1 MVLSKKQKRG
11 KTMKFKD
18 MPYQRVDFEQVEKE
32 MTTLMEEF
40 DAAKSG
46 EEQFEVHKR
55 YYELTNRV
63 ETLYTISHIRYD
75 IDTSDEYYE
84 KEHEY
89 YDEKMPV
96 YRNLVLAYEKKLYNS
111 PYREYLVSKI
121 GPVAFKNMEVAQKAM
136 DEKLIPLMQEENAL
150 TMEYNKLIA
159 SAKINFDGKELNLS
173 LLRPYLVN
181 QDRSVR
187 AAAWKEYSAYF
198 EANADK
204 LDELYDKLVK
214 NRTAQAREI
223 GYENYV
229 ELGYY
234 RMGRNCYGQK
244 EVEAY
249 REQVKKDFVP
259 FAEEL
264 HERRRKRLGLDKLSY
279 IDDAVYFKEGNPAPF
294 GTPDEILAAGQK
306 MYSELSP
313 ETKEFYDF
321 MMENE
326 LFDVLGRKTKKAGG
340 YMTYM
345 PIYHSPFVF
354 ANFNGTSGDVD
365 VITHECGHAFQGFL
379 SGKDPIKEHSDIGM
393 ETAEIHSMSMEFFTQ
408 GWMEMF
414 FGDRAQ
420 DYIEMHLEDSAAFIP
435 YGCMV
440 DEFQHIVYSNPDM
453 TPAERHA
460 AWLKLEKEYRPHQ
473 DYGDD
478 KFFGKGGIWQR
489 QQHIY
494 NSPFYYVDYCLAQTC
509 ALQYKVKMDDNYK
522 AAWESYLKLCKLSA
536 SDFFTNMI
544 KEVGLDS
551 PFEPGCLKNIVKNLE
566 KYVK

>member
-1 MVLSKKQKRG
+1 
-11 KTMKFKD
+11 MKFKD
-18 MPYQRVDFEQVEKE
+18 MPYQRVDFDQVEKE
-32 MTTLMEEF
+32 MTALMQEF

-46 EEQFEVHKR
+46 QEQFEVHKK
-55 YYELTNRV
+55 YYELVDRV
-63 ETLYTISHIRYD
+63 STLYTISHIRYD
-75 IDTSDEYYE
+75 VDTSDTYYE

-96 YRNLVLAYEKKLYNS
+96 FQNLVLAYEKKLYAS
-111 PYREYLVSKI
+111 PYREYLVGKI

-136 DEKLIPLMQEENAL
+136 DERLIPLMQEENAL

-159 SAKINFDGKELNLS
+159 SAKIHFDGKELNLS

-181 QDRSVR
+181 QDRNVR

-198 EANADK
+198 EANAEK

-214 NRTAQAREI
+214 NRTAQAKEM
-223 GYENYV
+223 GYQDYV

-234 RMGRNCYGQK
+234 RMGRNCYGRK

-259 FAEEL
+259 FAEQL
-264 HERRRKRLGLDKLSY
+264 HERRRKRLGLDQLSY
-279 IDDAVYFKEGNPAPF
+279 VDDAVYFQEGNPAPF

-306 MYSELSP
+306 MYGELSP

-345 PIYHSPFVF
+345 PVYHSPFVF

-365 VITHECGHAFQGFL
+365 VITHECGHAFQGYL
-379 SGKDPIKEHSDIGM
+379 SGRDPIREHSDIGM

-408 GWMEMF
+408 GWMQMF
-414 FGDRAQ
+414 FGDRAR

-494 NSPFYYVDYCLAQTC
+494 NSPFYYIDYCLAQTC
-509 ALQYKVKMDDNYK
+509 ALQYKVKMDNDYK

-551 PFEPGCLKNIVKNLE
+551 PFEPGCLKNIVQNLE

>member
-1 MVLSKKQKRG
+1 
-11 KTMKFKD
+11 MKFKD
-18 MPYQRVDFEQVEKE
+18 MPYQRVDFDQVEKE
-32 MTTLMEEF
+32 MTALMEEF

-55 YYELTNRV
+55 YYELTDRV
-63 ETLYTISHIRYD
+63 STLYTISHIRYD
-75 IDTSDEYYE
+75 IDTSDKYYE

-96 YRNLVLAYEKKLYNS
+96 YRNLALAYEKKLYNS

-159 SAKINFDGKELNLS
+159 SAKIHFDGKELNLS

-181 QDRSVR
+181 QDRNVR

-214 NRTAQAREI
+214 NRTAQAREM

-264 HERRRKRLGLDKLSY
+264 HERRRKRLGLEKLSY
-279 IDDAVYFKEGNPAPF
+279 IDDAVYFKEGNPAPV
-294 GTPDEILAAGQK
+294 GTPDEILVAGQK

-379 SGKDPIKEHSDIGM
+379 SGKDPIREHSDIGM

-408 GWMEMF
+408 GWMQMF

>member
-1 MVLSKKQKRG
+1 
-11 KTMKFKD
+11 MKFKD
-18 MPYQRVDFEQVEKE
+18 MPYQRVDFDQVEKE
-32 MTTLMEEF
+32 MTALMQEF

-46 EEQFEVHKR
+46 QEQFEVHKK
-55 YYELTNRV
+55 YYELVDRV
-63 ETLYTISHIRYD
+63 STLYTISHIRYD
-75 IDTSDEYYE
+75 VDTSDTYYE

-96 YRNLVLAYEKKLYNS
+96 FQNLVLAYEKKLYAS
-111 PYREYLVSKI
+111 PYREYLVGKI

-136 DEKLIPLMQEENAL
+136 DERLIPLMQEENAL

-159 SAKINFDGKELNLS
+159 SAKIHFDGKELNLS

-181 QDRSVR
+181 QDRNVR

-198 EANADK
+198 EANAEK

-214 NRTAQAREI
+214 NRTAQAKEM
-223 GYENYV
+223 GYQDYV

-234 RMGRNCYGQK
+234 RMGRNCYGRK

-259 FAEEL
+259 FAEQL

-279 IDDAVYFKEGNPAPF
+279 VDDAVYFQEGNPAPF

-306 MYSELSP
+306 MYGELSP

-345 PIYHSPFVF
+345 PVYHSPFVF

-365 VITHECGHAFQGFL
+365 VITHECGHAFQGYL
-379 SGKDPIKEHSDIGM
+379 SGRDPIREHSDIGM

-408 GWMEMF
+408 GWMQMF
-414 FGDRAQ
+414 FGDRAR

-494 NSPFYYVDYCLAQTC
+494 NSPFYYIDYCLAQTC
-509 ALQYKVKMDDNYK
+509 ALQYKVKMDNDYK

-551 PFEPGCLKNIVKNLE
+551 PFEPGCLKNIVQNLE